1 MSYPDILHH
10 HDAKDWLLP
19 PTPIDARPVDRLRP
33 FQGAETSAKGRSGV
47 DRLSIEFHLDT
58 VKALIA
64 THARIDHVGPIPFW
78 GKEAPKWVKQ
88 GRCRLGFEQLL
99 TVDSHQAHLKKVRLL
114 TETARPAI
122 VIAGNGMCSSGRIVN
137 YLIAMLHDLRHN
149 VLFVG
154 YRA

>member
-10 HDAKDWLLP
+10 HGAKNWLLL
-19 PTPIDARPVDRLRP
+19 PTPIDAQPVDRLRP

-64 THARIDHVGPIPFW
+64 TDVRIDRVRPIPLW
-78 GKEAPKWVKQ
+78 DKEALKPVKQ
-88 GRCRLGFEQLL
+88 GRCQLSFEQLL
-99 TVDSHQAHLKKVRLL
+99 TVDSHQANLKKVRHL

>member
-1 MSYPDILHH
+1 MKTPSPP
-10 HDAKDWLLP
+10 HDVGFNGHATDALL
-19 PTPIDARPVDRLRP
+19 
-33 FQGAETSAKGRSGV
+33 

-64 THARIDHVGPIPFW
+64 GHVRIDPAGPVPFW
-78 GKEAPKWVKQ
+78 DKEALKRVKQ
-88 GRCRLGFEQLL
+88 GRCQSGFEQPP
-99 TVDSHQAHLKKVRLL
+99 TVDSHQAHLKRVRYL
-114 TETARPAI
+114 TKTARPAI
-122 VIAGNGMCSSGRIVN
+122 VIAGNGMCRSGRIVN

>member
-1 MSYPDILHH
+1 MSYADILHYH
-10 HDAKDWLLP
+10 GAKDWLLP
-19 PTPIDARPVDRLRP
+19 PTPIDAQPVDRLRP
-33 FQGAETSAKGRSGV
+33 FRGAETSAKGRSGV
-47 DRLSIEFHLDT
+47 DRLSTEFHLDA

-64 THARIDHVGPIPFW
+64 THVRIDHVGPIPFW
-78 GKEAPKWVKQ
+78 DKEALKWVKQ
-88 GRCRLGFEQLL
+88 GRCQLGFEQLP
-99 TVDSHQAHLKKVRLL
+99 TVDSHQAHLKMVRYL

-122 VIAGNGMCSSGRIVN
+122 VIAGNGMCRSGRIVN